1 MFSTNNYQEKVL
13 LVIQLN
19 RRDWMIKLTALGIGS
34 VAFQRVLAHKVSVSG
49 VITAQMIQDAQWIAD
64 IELTDAEKE
73 VLAKQVQEQSENERK
88 LRALNIDADTGP
100 AMAFSPHFFAEHLP
114 EDRTENENRVGT
126 TSARTLD
133 PSWSARTKNNGNS
146 SIDWLDDVSVAS
158 TGILEQAVALRTGKI
173 TSQRLTELYLSR
185 LKKFDP
191 VLRCVVTLTE
201 ELALQQAKQA
211 DKELREGK
219 DRGLLHGIPWGAKDI
234 IAVPPFPTTW
244 GAKPYKDTVRLNMAT
259 VAARLNEAGAV
270 MLGKLSVG
278 TLAMGDVWHEAT
290 TKNPWNVEQGS
301 SGSSA
306 GSSSAV
312 GAGLCTFALGT
323 ETLGSIVSP
332 TRRCRVM
339 GLRPS
344 FGRVS
349 RYGCMTLAWSM
360 DKVGPIARHAIDC
373 GIVLHAIEGTDGR
386 DPTVVDRPFI
396 WPTAFDVK
404 QLRVGFIESQL
415 SESERI
421 VFDQL
426 KSDGAQMI
434 PIAFPETIPMGA
446 LMVGLDVESAAMHD
460 PLFRTAESDS
470 DMGLWGPSFRK
481 SQFARGIP
489 YVQSMRARTLLIQ
502 ETERVLRKV
511 DVLLGSDDLVR
522 TNLSGHPSMV
532 VRFGTQELS
541 SPRRSRETVEN
552 ADAKPKP
559 VVMAPRVIKLTAKFF
574 GDAWL
579 VAVADYIE
587 RQLPAKP
594 ELPAA

>member
-1 MFSTNNYQEKVL
+1 
-13 LVIQLN
+13 VIQPN
-19 RRDWMIKLTALGIGS
+19 RRDWMIKLSAIGIGS
-34 VAFQRVLAHKVSVSG
+34 VAFQRVLAHKASVSG
-49 VITAQMIQDAQWIAD
+49 VITAQMINDAQWIAD

-73 VLAKQVQEQSENERK
+73 VLAKQVQEQSENERR
-88 LRALNIDADTGP
+88 LRALKIDADTGP
-100 AMAFSPHFFAEHLP
+100 AMAFLPHFFAEHLP
-114 EDRTENENRVGT
+114 EDRIEIDNRAGNT
-126 TSARTLD
+126 AARALD
-133 PSWSARTKNNGNS
+133 PSWSERTKQNHSGA
-146 SIDWLDDVSVAS
+146 IDWLDELSVAA
-158 TGILEQAVALRTGKI
+158 TGIIDQAEALRTGKL

-201 ELALQQAKQA
+201 ELALQQARQA
-211 DKELREGK
+211 DKELKEGK

-244 GAKPYKDTVRLNMAT
+244 GARPYSDTVRVNLAT

-312 GAGLCTFALGT
+312 AAGLCTFALGT

-373 GIVLHAIEGTDGR
+373 GIVLNAIQGTDGL

-404 QLRVGFIESQL
+404 KLRVGFIESQL

-421 VFDQL
+421 VLDQL
-426 KSDGAQMI
+426 KSDGAKLI
-434 PIAFPETIPMGA
+434 PIEFPETIPLGA
-446 LMVGLDVESAAMHD
+446 LMIGLDVESAAMHD
-460 PLFRTAESDS
+460 PLFRTAELDS

-502 ETERVLRKV
+502 ETERVLRRV

-532 VRFGTQELS
+532 VRFGSQELT
-541 SPRRSRETVEN
+541 PATRSRETVEN
-552 ADAKPKP
+552 AGGKPKP
-559 VVMAPRVIKLTAKFF
+559 VVLAPRVIKLTAKFF

-594 ELPAA
+594 ELPSMHRN

>member
-1 MFSTNNYQEKVL
+1 MLHS
-13 LVIQLN
+13 N
-19 RRDWMIKLTALGIGS
+19 RRDWVIKLTALGIGS
-34 VAFQRVLAHKVSVSG
+34 VAFQRVLAHKASTAG
-49 VITAQMIQDAQWIAD
+49 VITPQMINDAQWIAD
-64 IELTDAEKE
+64 IELTDAEKN
-73 VLAKQVQEQSENERK
+73 VLAKQVQDQSEKERK

-114 EDRTENENRVGT
+114 EDRITVENGGVA
-126 TSARTLD
+126 SPARRLD
-133 PSWSARTKNNGNS
+133 SSWSARTKQSGRR
-146 SIDWLDDVSVAS
+146 SIDWLDELSVAAS
-158 TGILEQAVALRTGKI
+158 GIIDQANALRTGKI
-173 TSQRLTELYLSR
+173 TSQRLTQLYLGR

-201 ELALQQAKQA
+201 ELAMQQAKLA
-211 DKELREGK
+211 DKELSEGK

-234 IAVPPFPTTW
+234 IAVPPFSTTW
-244 GAKPYKDTVRLNMAT
+244 GAKPYKDTVRPNMAT

-278 TLAMGDVWHEAT
+278 TLAMGDIWHEAT

-373 GIVLHAIEGTDGR
+373 GIVLNAIQGTDGL
-386 DPTVVDRPFI
+386 DPTVVDRSFE
-396 WPTAFDVK
+396 WPTPFDVK
-404 QLRVGFIESQL
+404 KLRVGYIESQL
-415 SESERI
+415 SESEI
-421 VFDQL
+421 VIFDKL
-426 KSDGAQMI
+426 KGDGAEMI
-434 PIAFPETIPMGA
+434 PIDFPQTIPMDA

-460 PLFRTAESDS
+460 SLFRSAESDS

-532 VRFGTQELS
+532 VRFGTQELTP
-541 SPRRSRETVEN
+541 PRRSRDN
-552 ADAKPKP
+552 AGKVDDSSKP

-574 GDAWL
+574 GDTWL

-587 RQLPAKP
+587 TQLPAEP
-594 ELPAA
+594 ELPKA

>member
-1 MFSTNNYQEKVL
+1 
-13 LVIQLN
+13 VIQLN
-19 RRDWMIKLTALGIGS
+19 RRDWVIKLTAIGIGS
-34 VAFQRVLAHKVSVSG
+34 VAFQRVLAHKASTAG
-49 VITAQMIQDAQWIAD
+49 VITAQMINDAQWIAD

-88 LRALNIDADTGP
+88 LRALSMDADTGP
-100 AMAFSPHFFAEHLP
+100 AMAFLPHFFAEHLP
-114 EDRTENENRVGT
+114 EDQM
-126 TSARTLD
+126 AREKVAGALSVRALD
-133 PSWSARTKNNGNS
+133 PSWLPRTRQVGYRE
-146 SIDWLDDVSVAS
+146 IDWLDESAVAA
-158 TGILEQAVALRTGKI
+158 TGILEQAAALRTGKI

-185 LKKFDP
+185 LKRYDP

-201 ELALQQAKQA
+201 ELALQQARQA
-211 DKELREGK
+211 DRELKEGM
-219 DRGLLHGIPWGAKDI
+219 DRGMLHGIPWGAKDI

-244 GAKPYKDTVRLNMAT
+244 GAKPYKDTVRPNLAT
-259 VAARLNEAGAV
+259 VVARLNKAGAV

-278 TLAMGDVWHEAT
+278 TLAMGDVWHDAT
-290 TKNPWNVEQGS
+290 TKNPWSVEQGS

-332 TRRCRVM
+332 ARRCRVM

-360 DKVGPIARHAIDC
+360 DKVGPIARYAVDC
-373 GIVLHAIEGTDGR
+373 GIVLNAIQGTDGY
-386 DPTVVDRPFI
+386 DPTVVDRPYK
-396 WPTAFDVK
+396 WPAEFNVK
-404 QLRVGFIESQL
+404 KLRVGFVESQL
-415 SESERI
+415 SESDR
-421 VFDQL
+421 VVLDQL
-426 KSDGAQMI
+426 KSDGAKMI
-434 PIAFPETIPMGA
+434 PIAFPDTIPLGA
-446 LMVGLDVESAAMHD
+446 LMVALDVESAAMHD

-489 YVQSMRARTLLIQ
+489 YIQSMRARTLLIQ
-502 ETERVLRKV
+502 ETERVLRTV

-522 TNLSGHPSMV
+522 TNLTGHPSMI
-532 VRFGTQELS
+532 VRFGTQELT

-552 ADAKPKP
+552 SEAKAKP

-574 GDAWL
+574 SDAWI

-587 RQLPAKP
+587 SQLPAKP
-594 ELPAA
+594 ELPAL